1 MKKYRVVTH
10 VLFLG
15 TNSTGWYTVSFKKPY
30 LNEPRVSL
38 QLNFKRESKTK
49 GYGKR
54 ENPRAV

>member
-49 GYGKR
+49 GYG
-54 ENPRAV
+54 